1 MYSQC
6 PECQA
11 RFRVTADALRAAH
24 GTVRC
29 GRCGCAFDALAR
41 LSDTVPPAAADPAV
55 QRLGTSGAV
64 VAVRPEAVTTSEYH
78 FSADDL
84 EKVFIDARDWQQQFR
99 AEPAV
104 ADTTVP
110 AGTAAE
116 PPVVEVDENERVE
129 DITLEGERIRIEAP
143 PEFDVDDL
151 DSTDE
156 FEILRD
162 VPESMYAE
170 EDDTGED
177 VLPLSESAAEPPAA
191 APAAPAPMAA
201 AAPRTLAAQRWRREP
216 EEDGETATSTDEV
229 GERLKSGWGALA
241 WTLGGLVLALMLL
254 AQVTH
259 HFRQDLARHPQ
270 VGPVLRAV
278 YDRLGLPLSPNWDLR
293 AFELRQWG
301 NDSAADSDGRLSV
314 RASLTNRATFAQP
327 HPVLRLEL
335 EDRFGDPVA
344 VRDFE
349 PGDYLKD
356 PSQATRLMD
365 AGATTEAELLIADPG
380 RDAVGYRLDVCMRE
394 SADLLRCA
402 QGRG

>member
-55 QRLGTSGAV
+55 QRLGTSGTV

-84 EKVFIDARDWQQQFR
+84 EKVFIDARDWQQQFG
-99 AEPAV
+99 AELAV

-110 AGTAAE
+110 AGMGAE
-116 PPVVEVDENERVE
+116 PPAVEVDENERIE
-129 DITLEGERIRIEAP
+129 DITLEGERVRIEAP
-143 PEFDVDDL
+143 PDFDVDDL

-162 VPESMYAE
+162 VPESMYVE
-170 EDDTGED
+170 EDHTGED
-177 VLPLSESAAEPPAA
+177 VPPLSESAAEPAA
-191 APAAPAPMAA
+191 TALAAPAPTAA
-201 AAPRTLAAQRWRREP
+201 AAPPTLAAQRWRREP

-229 GERLKSGWGALA
+229 GERLKAGWGALA
-241 WTLGGLVLALMLL
+241 WTLGSLVLALVLL

-278 YDRLGLPLSPNWDLR
+278 YERLGLPLSPNWDLR

-301 NDSAADSDGRLSV
+301 NDSPADSDGRLSV

-356 PSQATRLMD
+356 PSQATRLMG
-365 AGATTEAELLIADPG
+365 ASATTEAELLIADPG

-394 SADLLRCA
+394 SANLLRCA